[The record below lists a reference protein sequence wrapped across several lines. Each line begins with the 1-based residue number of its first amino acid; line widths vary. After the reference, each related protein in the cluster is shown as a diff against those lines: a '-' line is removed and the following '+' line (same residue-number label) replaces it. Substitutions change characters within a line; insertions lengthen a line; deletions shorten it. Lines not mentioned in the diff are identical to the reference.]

1 MIFRHRGAQRIL
13 CGNSITDLGY
23 YHYKYASGREDDW
36 FLSGFPPKKCPYT
49 LSDVRYFP
57 QEI

>member
-36 FLSGFPPKKCPYT
+36 FLSGFPPKKRPYT
-49 LSDVRYFP
+49 LSDM
-57 QEI
+57 